1 MKKQLYFSVERKQY
15 LLSDIEVSTGGGGVK
30 GDPALI
36 VGLVDAGPM
45 LHQEGHHVYIIIYA
59 GLKKKRKKKRQQ
71 ELTSKQE
78 YHLDV

>member
-1 MKKQLYFSVERKQY
+1 MKKQLYISVERKQY
-15 LLSDIEVSTGGGGVK
+15 LLSDVEVSTGGGGVK

-36 VGLVDAGPM
+36 VRLVDAGPM

-59 GLKKKRKKKRQQ
+59 GLKRKRKKRRQ

>member
-1 MKKQLYFSVERKQY
+1 MVGKWD
-15 LLSDIEVSTGGGGVK
+15 LLSDVEVPAGSGSVK
-30 GDPALI
+30 GNPAFI

-59 GLKKKRKKKRQQ
+59 GLEKRRK

-78 YHLDV
+78 YYLAI

>member
-1 MKKQLYFSVERKQY
+1 MKRELYFSVERKQY
-15 LLSDIEVSTGGGGVK
+15 LLSDVEVSTGGGGVK

-59 GLKKKRKKKRQQ
+59 GLKKKKKEKK
-71 ELTSKQE
+71 TTGVNIYQE